1 MFSLDF
7 KQKVDRQLFGI
18 LAYLLDRLAFLLG
31 KIIKIDHTINKENVK
46 NVVIAKYLGLGSIV
60 RSQVVINDIKMSFP
74 QAKIHY
80 LTSVKNKSIFD
91 IIKNVDNVLTIDDSG
106 IISMIVSTSKLVVS
120 LINIKVDAFIDLEV
134 YSKYSTC
141 IAIMSCA
148 RNRYGF
154 FRHDVHWHI
163 GIYTHMLYFNNQK
176 NITDIYLQIS
186 NYFTGSNIYD
196 KTLTNFSFNDQYIKE
211 IDKYLKENELMKN
224 NDDDIYIGINAN
236 ASELA
241 LERRYPP
248 HYFVELIENLS
259 FIKEKNI
266 FIFLIGSPNEKKY
279 LEDEIYNKLSD
290 FSKCKVFL
298 TAGMFSLNASIYF
311 ISKFDLFITT
321 DSGPLHFAYAQNVNI
336 ISIWGTG
343 SHNHYGIIN
352 YKNEIKVNSNTYCS
366 PCLYLTARPPC
377 GGNNICLKNIH
388 PKIIYKYIIEKLGF
402 NEEIDYIEL
411 FPKRQNSDY
420 YPGSV
425 INDVH

>member
-18 LAYLLDRLAFLLG
+18 LAYLLDRLAFLLR

-60 RSQVVINDIKMSFP
+60 RSEVVINDIKMSFP
-74 QAKIHY
+74 EAKIHY

-106 IISMIVSTSKLVVS
+106 IMSMIVSTFKLVVS
-120 LINIKVDAFIDLEV
+120 LISIKVDAFIDLEV
-134 YSKYSTC
+134 YSRYSTC

-154 FRHDVHWHI
+154 FRYDVHWHI
-163 GIYTHMLYFNNQK
+163 GIYTHMLYFNNSQ

-186 NYFTGSNIYD
+186 NYLTSSNSYNKNIP
-196 KTLTNFSFNDQYIKE
+196 KFLFNDKHKE
-211 IDKYLKENELMKN
+211 DINNYFNEVIGNKDNRDL
-224 NDDDIYIGINAN
+224 YIGINAN

-248 HYFVELIENLS
+248 EYFCELIENLLNV
-259 FIKEKNI
+259 KEKNI

-279 LEDEIYNKLSD
+279 LEDEIYNKLS
-290 FSKCKVFL
+290 SNKRNRVFL
-298 TAGMFSLNASIYF
+298 TAGMFSLNSSIYL

-336 ISIWGTG
+336 ISIWGPC
-343 SHNHYGIIN
+343 SHLHYSLPN
-352 YKNEIKVNSNTYCS
+352 YDNDVAINSNAYCS
-366 PCLYLTARPPC
+366 PCIHLTVRPPC
-377 GGNNICLKNIH
+377 GGNNVCLKMIY
-388 PKIIYKYIIEKLGF
+388 PKEIYKKTIEVLKISSTEKYIEKEK
-402 NEEIDYIEL
+402 NIDY
-411 FPKRQNSDY
+411 SY
-420 YPGSV
+420 YLGSV
-425 INDVH
+425 IR

>member
-60 RSQVVINDIKMSFP
+60 RSEVVINDIKMSFP
-74 QAKIHY
+74 EAKIHY

-106 IISMIVSTSKLVVS
+106 IMSMIVSTFKLVVS
-120 LINIKVDAFIDLEV
+120 LISIKVDAFIDLEV
-134 YSKYSTC
+134 YSRYSTC

-154 FRHDVHWHI
+154 FRYDVHWHI
-163 GIYTHMLYFNNQK
+163 GIYTHMLYFNNSQ

-186 NYFTGSNIYD
+186 NYLTSSNSYNKNIP
-196 KTLTNFSFNDQYIKE
+196 KFLFNDKHKE
-211 IDKYLKENELMKN
+211 DVNNYFNEVIGNKDNRDL
-224 NDDDIYIGINAN
+224 YIGINAN

-248 HYFVELIENLS
+248 EYFCELIENLLNV
-259 FIKEKNI
+259 KEKNI
-266 FIFLIGSPNEKKY
+266 FIFLIGSPSEKKY
-279 LEDEIYNKLSD
+279 LEDEIYNKLS
-290 FSKCKVFL
+290 SNKRNRVFL
-298 TAGMFSLNASIYF
+298 TAGMFSLNSSIYL

-336 ISIWGTG
+336 ISIWGPC
-343 SHNHYGIIN
+343 SHLHYSLPN
-352 YKNEIKVNSNTYCS
+352 YDNDAAVNSNAYCS
-366 PCLYLTARPPC
+366 PCIHLTVRPPC
-377 GGNNICLKNIH
+377 GGNNVCLKNLY

-411 FPKRQNSDY
+411 FPKIQNNDY

>member
-46 NVVIAKYLGLGSIV
+46 TVVIAKYLGLGSIV
-60 RSQVVINDIKMSFP
+60 RSEVVINDIKMSFP
-74 QAKIHY
+74 EAKIHY

-106 IISMIVSTSKLVVS
+106 IMSMIVSTFKLVVS
-120 LINIKVDAFIDLEV
+120 LISIKVDAFIDLEV
-134 YSKYSTC
+134 YSRYSTC

-154 FRHDVHWHI
+154 FRYDVHWHI
-163 GIYTHMLYFNNQK
+163 GIYTHMLYFNNSQ

-186 NYFTGSNIYD
+186 NYLTSSNSYNKNIP
-196 KTLTNFSFNDQYIKE
+196 KFLFNDKHKE
-211 IDKYLKENELMKN
+211 DVNNYFNEVIGNKDNRDL
-224 NDDDIYIGINAN
+224 YIGINAN

-248 HYFVELIENLS
+248 EYFCELIENLLNV
-259 FIKEKNI
+259 KEKNI
-266 FIFLIGSPNEKKY
+266 FIFLIGSPSEKKY
-279 LEDEIYNKLSD
+279 LEDEIYNKLS
-290 FSKCKVFL
+290 SNKKNRVFL
-298 TAGMFSLNASIYF
+298 TAGMFSLNSSIYL

-336 ISIWGTG
+336 ISIWGPC
-343 SHNHYGIIN
+343 SHLHYSLPN
-352 YKNEIKVNSNTYCS
+352 YDNDVAVNSNAYCS
-366 PCLYLTARPPC
+366 PCIHLTVRPPC
-377 GGNNICLKNIH
+377 GGNNVCLKNLY

-411 FPKRQNSDY
+411 FPKIQNNDY

-425 INDVH
+425 INDIH

>member
-18 LAYLLDRLAFLLG
+18 LAYLLDRLAFLLR

-60 RSQVVINDIKMSFP
+60 RSEVVINDIKMSFP
-74 QAKIHY
+74 EAKIHY

-106 IISMIVSTSKLVVS
+106 IMSMIVSTFKLVVS
-120 LINIKVDAFIDLEV
+120 LISIKVDAFIDLEV
-134 YSKYSTC
+134 YSRYSTC

-154 FRHDVHWHI
+154 FRYDVHWHI
-163 GIYTHMLYFNNQK
+163 GIYTHMLYFNNSQ

-186 NYFTGSNIYD
+186 NYLTSSNSYNKNIP
-196 KTLTNFSFNDQYIKE
+196 KFLFNDKHKE
-211 IDKYLKENELMKN
+211 DINNYFNEVIGNKDNRDL
-224 NDDDIYIGINAN
+224 YIGINAN

-248 HYFVELIENLS
+248 EYFCELIENLLNV
-259 FIKEKNI
+259 KEKNI

-279 LEDEIYNKLSD
+279 LEDEIYNKLS
-290 FSKCKVFL
+290 SNKRNRVFL
-298 TAGMFSLNASIYF
+298 TAGMFSLNSSIYL

-336 ISIWGTG
+336 ISIWGPC
-343 SHNHYGIIN
+343 SHLHYSLPN
-352 YKNEIKVNSNTYCS
+352 YDNDVAINSNAYCS
-366 PCLYLTARPPC
+366 PCIHLTVRPPC
-377 GGNNICLKNIH
+377 GGNNVCLKNLY

>member
-60 RSQVVINDIKMSFP
+60 RSEVVINDIKMSFP

-106 IISMIVSTSKLVVS
+106 IMSMIVSTFKLVVS
-120 LINIKVDAFIDLEV
+120 LISIKVDAFIDLEV
-134 YSKYSTC
+134 YSRYSTC

-154 FRHDVHWHI
+154 FRYDVHWHI
-163 GIYTHMLYFNNQK
+163 GIYTHMLYFNNSQ

-186 NYFTGSNIYD
+186 NYLTSSNSYNKNIP
-196 KTLTNFSFNDQYIKE
+196 KFLFNDKHKE
-211 IDKYLKENELMKN
+211 DINNYFNEVIGNKDNRDL
-224 NDDDIYIGINAN
+224 YIGINAN

-248 HYFVELIENLS
+248 EYFCELIENLLNV
-259 FIKEKNI
+259 KEKNI

-279 LEDEIYNKLSD
+279 LEDEIYNKLSNN
-290 FSKCKVFL
+290 KRNRVFL
-298 TAGMFSLNASIYF
+298 TAGMFSLNSSIYL

-336 ISIWGTG
+336 ISIWGPC
-343 SHNHYGIIN
+343 SHLHYSLPN
-352 YKNEIKVNSNTYCS
+352 YDNDVAVNSNAYCS
-366 PCLYLTARPPC
+366 PCIHLTVRPPC
-377 GGNNICLKNIH
+377 GGNNVCLKNLY

-411 FPKRQNSDY
+411 FPKIQNNDY

-425 INDVH
+425 INDIH

>member
-60 RSQVVINDIKMSFP
+60 RSEVVINDIKMSFP
-74 QAKIHY
+74 EAKIHY

-106 IISMIVSTSKLVVS
+106 IMSMIVSTFKLVVS
-120 LINIKVDAFIDLEV
+120 LISIKVDAFIDLEV
-134 YSKYSTC
+134 YSRYSTC

-154 FRHDVHWHI
+154 FRYDVHWHI
-163 GIYTHMLYFNNQK
+163 GIYTHMLYFNNSQ

-186 NYFTGSNIYD
+186 NYLTSSNSYNKNIP
-196 KTLTNFSFNDQYIKE
+196 KFLFNDKHKE
-211 IDKYLKENELMKN
+211 DINNYFNEVIGNKDNRDL
-224 NDDDIYIGINAN
+224 YIGINAN

-248 HYFVELIENLS
+248 EYFCELIENLLNV
-259 FIKEKNI
+259 KEKNI

-279 LEDEIYNKLSD
+279 LEDEIYNKLSNN
-290 FSKCKVFL
+290 KRNRVFL
-298 TAGMFSLNASIYF
+298 TAGMFSLNSSIYL

-336 ISIWGTG
+336 ISIWGPC
-343 SHNHYGIIN
+343 SHLHYSLPN
-352 YKNEIKVNSNTYCS
+352 YDNDVAVNSNAYCS
-366 PCLYLTARPPC
+366 PCIHLTVRPPC
-377 GGNNICLKNIH
+377 GGNNVCLKNLY

-411 FPKRQNSDY
+411 FPKIQNNDY

-425 INDVH
+425 INDIH